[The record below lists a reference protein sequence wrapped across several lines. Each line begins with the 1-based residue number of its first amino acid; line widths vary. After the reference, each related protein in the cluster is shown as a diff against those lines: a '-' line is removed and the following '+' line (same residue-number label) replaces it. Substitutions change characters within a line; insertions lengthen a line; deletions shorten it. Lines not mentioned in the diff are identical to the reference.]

1 MFVDTIMVVIA
12 VGLLCVTLALVLD
25 WGEQR
30 ARKHALRRGRP
41 F

>member
-12 VGLLCVTLALVLD
+12 VGMLCVTFALVLD
-25 WGEQR
+25 WGERQ
-30 ARKHALRRGRP
+30 ARKTQTHHRP

>member
-12 VGLLCVTLALVLD
+12 VGMLCVTLALVLD
-25 WGEQR
+25 WGEQQ
-30 ARKHALRRGRP
+30 ARKNAPRRGRP